1 MSSLQEQKI
10 LLLDCQTTGT
20 SAARDCVLELGWA
33 PFSALNAAAPEVD
46 SLLLK
51 QPEPLPKIVA
61 GITGITPAD
70 LENALTPQAAWE
82 KLHQAFATFQAE
94 AGKGNGIAVAHYAQF
109 ERPFLEKFYQH
120 QAPGQALPFPILCTY
135 KIAQRLFPDPRHLG
149 SQGQD

>member
-20 SAARDCVLELGWA
+20 SAARDRVLELGWA
-33 PFSALNAAAPEVD
+33 PFSALNAAAPQVE

-82 KLHQAFATFQAE
+82 KLDHAFANFQAE
-94 AGKGNGIAVAHYAQF
+94 AGTGQGIAVAHYAQF
-109 ERPFLEKFYQH
+109 ERPFLEKFYLEH
-120 QAPGQALPFPILCTY
+120 ANGNTLPVPVLCT
-135 KIAQRLFPDPRHLG
+135 
-149 SQGQD
+149 